1 MRALLAAL
9 LGLCSLALAACGGP
23 GHQGPPPPVRLT
35 LTGPGDGAV
44 VRGEHVQLTGRVVPA
59 AAGVSVGGEPVT
71 VQGGRF
77 STAVAL
83 DAGGNV
89 IDVMAT
95 APQRSPAL
103 TAVRVIRQLTIRV
116 PDVRGTSLDGAVAR
130 LSAAGLRPRLRDV
143 GDLIDKLLPTAREVC
158 GTEPGSG
165 VTVDRGATVDVLVAK
180 LC

>member
-9 LGLCSLALAACGGP
+9 LGLCSLVVAACGGAGDRP
-23 GHQGPPPPVRLT
+23 APPVRLT

-77 STAVAL
+77 STPVTL

-116 PDVRGTSLDGAVAR
+116 PDVRGTSPDGAVAR
-130 LSAAGLRPRLRDV
+130 LTEAGLRPRLRDV
-143 GDLIDKLLPTAREVC
+143 GGVIDELLPTARDVC

-165 VTVDRGATVDVLVAK
+165 VTVDRGAPVDVLVAK